1 MAIDGK
7 KNGTLKKWV
16 SLSLAGAG
24 VAGGSAAFADII
36 TVDVNQTYNFGDTPI
51 TLDLP
56 GINDMRVSSPSA
68 TFSRSVALAGATG
81 ATYFQVRRFT
91 AGTFSGG
98 TRKMLQPASA
108 GQTFNSGAGTV
119 GSFGLLGATDTTFGP
134 IGTGPYASQFFLFR
148 FADSTDGGQVN
159 YGWLQ
164 ASLLAVGSPS
174 TVTVQI
180 ERYAYDTSGAPLTI
194 PEPTTLGMGALM
206 LGAMG
211 IRRWRQ
217 AKRNAA

>member
-7 KNGTLKKWV
+7 TKGSLKKWV

-24 VAGGSAAFADII
+24 VAAGGAAFGDII
-36 TVDVNQTYNFGDTPI
+36 NVNVNQTYDFGDPGL

-56 GINDMRVSSPSA
+56 GINDMRVSSTSQ
-68 TFSRSVALAGATG
+68 TFSRSVALGGATG

-98 TRKMLQPASA
+98 TRKMLQSGAI
-108 GQTFNSGAGTV
+108 GQTFNNVGGTV
-119 GSFGLLGATDTTFGP
+119 GDFGLLGATDTTFGP
-134 IGTGPYASQFFLFR
+134 IGTGPYTDRYFAFR
-148 FADSTDGGQVN
+148 FKDSTDGGQVN
-159 YGWLQ
+159 YGFLV
-164 ASLLAVGSPS
+164 ASLLNVGSPS
-174 TVTVQI
+174 TVTLEI
-180 ERYAYDTSGAPLTI
+180 KRYAYDTSGAVLPI
-194 PEPTTLGMGALM
+194 PEPSTLGMGALT
-206 LGAMG
+206 LGALG